1 MSPVRLAE
9 KKNSTIAGEITTFK
23 IGNHLSRFQSLKCE
37 GLLSTLCHAA
47 VDGLLFGIELNTNT
61 LHQISTRRPFYL

>member
-1 MSPVRLAE
+1 
-9 KKNSTIAGEITTFK
+9 
-23 IGNHLSRFQSLKCE
+23 
-37 GLLSTLCHAA
+37 LLSTLCHAA